1 MSALGLEEPSFNESL
16 NRYANKSDEMNFIA
30 KNKAENQ
37 HDVTVK
43 VFFIRDVSASLKSFL
58 VTPQQC
64 AAAVTLLRVL
74 NYDGSNY
81 S

>member
-43 VFFIRDVSASLKSFL
+43 VFFYSRRLRELEELLGHPSAMCRCRHSFESVKL
-58 VTPQQC
+58 
-64 AAAVTLLRVL
+64 
-74 NYDGSNY
+74 
-81 S
+81 